1 MGSARNFLMLLE
13 VDVCNIIPPGGTR
26 MSSLSRLMSL
36 RDRFVPPVGA
46 WMAKRSR
53 LEVGIGMAVLV
64 LALGI
69 FNYTTG
75 FRAPFSV
82 VYAIPVSIAA
92 WYAGAPTALGVGLLS
107 VAVWMGDDL
116 FVGRHHASL
125 VMHFLRIPL
134 RLLFFV
140 FLTMV
145 LVRLRDLHRNLEEL
159 ARVRALA
166 LSIEIAERERLQRE
180 MLEISERE
188 QRRIGQD
195 LHDSL
200 CQHLTGTALAGQ
212 LLAQKLAQRD
222 LPEARDARRIVD
234 LIEDAITHA
243 RGLAHGLFP
252 AELKSDG
259 LMQALEEFC
268 ANTSDLFAVDC
279 QFDCQT
285 PVLIDSQST
294 AIHLYRIAQE
304 GVGNAIKHGKPSL
317 IVVKLEEVEEGTQL
331 VISDNG
337 SGLPDS
343 GPSKSGMGLRI
354 IADRAKM
361 IGGHFQMD
369 RARFGGTE
377 LTCLIP
383 QRSSAA

>member
-1 MGSARNFLMLLE
+1 MRIMNKLM
-13 VDVCNIIPPGGTR
+13 
-26 MSSLSRLMSL
+26 ML
-36 RDRFVPPVGA
+36 RDRVLPPMGR
-46 WMAKRSR
+46 WMAARSQR
-53 LEVGIGMAVLV
+53 EVAAGMAALI
-64 LALGI
+64 LA
-69 FNYTTG
+69 YG
-75 FRAPFSV
+75 FFEYAMDIRAPFSV

-92 WYAGAPTALGVGLLS
+92 WYAGAPVALGVAVFC

-116 FVGRHHASL
+116 AAGRHHTSL
-125 VMHFLRIPL
+125 VMHFLRIPM
-134 RLLFFV
+134 RLAFFA

-159 ARVRALA
+159 ARVRATA
-166 LSIEIAERERLQRE
+166 LSKEIAERERLQRE

-212 LLAQKLAQRD
+212 LLADKLAQRQ
-222 LPEARDARRIVD
+222 LPEARDARRVVD

-243 RGLAHGLFP
+243 RGLAQGLFP
-252 AELKSDG
+252 ADMTSDG

-268 ANTSDLFAVDC
+268 ATTSELFAVDC

-285 PVLIDSQST
+285 PVLIESHST

-304 GVGNAIKHGKPSL
+304 GVGNAIKHGRPSC
-317 IVVKLEEVEEGTQL
+317 IVVKLEEIEEGTRL
-331 VISDNG
+331 MISDNG
-337 SGLPDS
+337 SGLPVRVPDS
-343 GPSKSGMGLRI
+343 NGMGLRI

-361 IGGHFQMD
+361 IGGRFHMN
-369 RARFGGTE
+369 RARFGGAE